1 MFSGVFICTPMQPV
15 FSKIK
20 DPEEHNNN
28 GVNHAALWRTNL
40 PAAPCTPF
48 TAAFWGLELLV
59 CFQPSIIQSLQR
71 CTLHKTLS
79 FIWPLTVPHSSFSLF
94 KAQELH
100 GKEAGLINPH
110 VSAALWLPKWIM
122 GLFPPCSLNCS
133 YCTHIHWQ
141 SVVWQVSHWSVERT
155 VIAAFSSF
163 KINFTALLVSQHLW
177 VIISQPS
184 YVGFRGCWVELL
196 CFSHVCCKPLNLT

>member
-1 MFSGVFICTPMQPV
+1 MSAWVFTAGGVQDYSWTTDEPNVMLINCDNKKTCYYFVVKWILKIWMLKHCYYFWGNLHMFSGVFICTPMQPV

-20 DPEEHNNN
+20 DPEEHNND

-79 FIWPLTVPHSSFSLF
+79 FIWPLTVAHS
-94 KAQELH
+94 
-100 GKEAGLINPH
+100 
-110 VSAALWLPKWIM
+110 
-122 GLFPPCSLNCS
+122 
-133 YCTHIHWQ
+133 
-141 SVVWQVSHWSVERT
+141 
-155 VIAAFSSF
+155 
-163 KINFTALLVSQHLW
+163 LL
-177 VIISQPS
+177 
-184 YVGFRGCWVELL
+184 
-196 CFSHVCCKPLNLT
+196 LTL